1 MLIGDICTREVVQCD
16 RTTSASD
23 VAQLMRHSHV
33 GDVVVVDQPNG
44 KKVAIGIV
52 TDRDLVVQV
61 MAAER
66 DPLTTTAGDIMGPD
80 LVTVG
85 ERNTIHETAELMR
98 LKGVRRIPVV
108 DEDGGLLG
116 IVALD
121 DLLTEIGEELALLG
135 KVFARGQVQ
144 EERTR
149 G

>member
-121 DLLTEIGEELALLG
+121 DLLTEIGEELTLLG